1 VCEGQQMDMDFE
13 ERDNV
18 SIAEY
23 IEMIRLKTSVLLGC
37 SLEMGAVVAKANKA
51 DREKLYSFG
60 QELGIAFQIKD
71 DILDLY
77 GDPEKFGKQIGG
89 DVMANKKTL
98 LYLLARESANNDQMN
113 QFDALEKDTDL
124 TRKVVA
130 VRALFDQLRVQE
142 KAKNAM
148 ELHRK
153 NAMKALVEINV
164 PEEQKSDLRELA
176 EYLMTREN

>member
-1 VCEGQQMDMDFE
+1 M
-13 ERDNV
+13 
-18 SIAEY
+18 
-23 IEMIRLKTSVLLGC
+23 
-37 SLEMGAVVAKANKA
+37 
-51 DREKLYSFG
+51 
-60 QELGIAFQIKD
+60 
-71 DILDLY
+71 Y
-77 GDPEKFGKQIGG
+77 GDPEKFGKQKGG

-164 PEEQKSDLRELA
+164 PEEQKSDLREVA
-176 EYLMTREN
+176 EYLITREN